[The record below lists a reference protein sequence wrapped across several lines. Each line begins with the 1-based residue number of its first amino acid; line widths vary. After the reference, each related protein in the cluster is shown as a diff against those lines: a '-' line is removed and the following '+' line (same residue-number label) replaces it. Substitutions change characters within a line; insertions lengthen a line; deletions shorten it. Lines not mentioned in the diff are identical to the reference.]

1 MGQLEGS
8 CTGGEEWIAID
19 QRTSGIQK
27 QATNG
32 HTQVI
37 IDVAIHL

>member
-8 CTGGEEWIAID
+8 CTGGEEWIA